1 MRPVYPGVVVGCR
14 RIWMDGYGYL
24 AALKV
29 AARLHSI
36 PRATTSRAARGSGQL
51 GDLAEL
57 RVSQCGS
64 YSTIGTELHRYSLHT

>member
-1 MRPVYPGVVVGCR
+1 
-14 RIWMDGYGYL
+14 MDGYEYL
-24 AALKV
+24 PALKV
-29 AARLHSI
+29 AACLFSI

-51 GDLAEL
+51 GNLAEL